1 MKAEGRKQKA
11 EVLRFLSAFCLL
23 LSAFACA
30 SAPQPTAPPP
40 AIPSAVVEV
49 MCGRMRSE
57 GMSSDLRVVKTT
69 QPLVTPAVIAALADV
84 AFYRGKPV
92 APVMPNAS
100 LPVEPASCSRSMI
113 DALNPRRDSD
123 TMVLQFSSPFSNPYT
138 RRQIGVIARLSL
150 GDDSP
155 VWYWIPI
162 MADRNGSWGPGSPL
176 MLAVHE

>member
-1 MKAEGRKQKA
+1 MKAEGRRQKT
-11 EVLRFLSAFCLL
+11 EVLRFLSALCLL

-30 SAPQPTAPPP
+30 SAPHPTAPPP
-40 AIPSAVVEV
+40 SAVPGSVVEV

-57 GMSSDLRVVKTT
+57 GMSSEVRVVKTT
-69 QPLVTPAVIAALADV
+69 QPLVTPAVVAALADV

-92 APVMPNAS
+92 SPVMPNAS
-100 LPVEPASCSRSMI
+100 IPIEPASCSGVMI
-113 DALNPRRDSD
+113 DALNPRKYADS
-123 TMVLQFSSPFSNPYT
+123 MVLQFSSPFSNPFT
-138 RRQIGVIARLSL
+138 PHQIGVVARLSL

-162 MADRNGSWGPGSPL
+162 AERNGSWQPSLPL